1 MSYFPK
7 TPRGAY
13 LSATLRVV
21 KAWQRAAVF
30 CRKFM
35 KACEPAH
42 FRPMVHPRSVLVVIL
57 ATVVLFGCG
66 EQQIAKVPTSDQL
79 MNARLGSLLWQIS
92 NPSKRHEIEGYA
104 SAVSVERGETISL
117 FVNTGDP
124 TYSMEIFR
132 LGWYN
137 GQGATRMLPPIRRVG
152 RRQPIPTPDP
162 NTGIVECNWTDPLA
176 LPTAD
181 PRTGE
186 PWPSGVYLV
195 KLSASPSGKQSYIT
209 FVVRD
214 DHRHSDILF
223 QTSVNT
229 YQAYNFW
236 GGHSLYTKPRSYR
249 VSFNR
254 PYRNGYGSGDF
265 LFWEYSLA
273 RFLER
278 EGYDV
283 TYTTDV
289 DTHAHGELLPWHKA
303 FLAVGHDE
311 YWSWDMRNNIA
322 AARERGVNL
331 GFFGANIGYWQIRF
345 EPSAVTGQAN
355 RTIVCY
361 KSSVTDPLANDPDPR
376 KRQLTTTQFRKP
388 PVNRPEDALIGVM
401 YDKALARADIVVQQ
415 PSSWVFEDTGVDQGD
430 HLSGLLGYEAD
441 RMFDHAPAGTERI
454 GHSPY
459 DGNDTTIYS
468 DMTIYQW
475 RTGSK
480 VFAAGSMQWN
490 WGLDESFVLKGRAF
504 ANATAQA
511 ATQNILINFGALP
524 NRSGQ
529 AASAP

>member
-1 MSYFPK
+1 LLYPE
-7 TPRGAY
+7 
-13 LSATLRVV
+13 LR
-21 KAWQRAAVF
+21 
-30 CRKFM
+30 

-42 FRPMVHPRSVLVVIL
+42 FRPAVHPRIVLVIAL
-57 ATVVLFGCG
+57 STVVLFGCG
-66 EQQIAKVPTSDQL
+66 EKQISKVPTSDQL
-79 MNARLGSLLWQIS
+79 MDARLGTLPWQIS
-92 NPSKRHEIEGYA
+92 KPSKRHEIEGFA
-104 SAVSVERGETISL
+104 SAVSVERGESISL
-117 FVNTGDP
+117 FVSAADT
-124 TYSMEIFR
+124 TYRMEVFR
-132 LGWYN
+132 LGWY
-137 GQGATRMLPPIRRVG
+137 GGLGGTRMLPPIQRVG
-152 RRQPIPTPDP
+152 KRQPIPDPDP
-162 NTGIVECNWTDPLA
+162 NTGIVECNWSDPLV

-195 KLSASPSGKQSYIT
+195 KLSASPSGMQSYIS

-214 DHRHSDILF
+214 DHRRSDILF

-273 RFLER
+273 QFLER

-289 DTHAHGELLPWHKA
+289 DTHAHGELLLQHKA
-303 FLAVGHDE
+303 FVSVGHDE
-311 YWSWDMRNNIA
+311 YWSWDMRNQIE

-331 GFFGANIGYWQIRF
+331 GFFGANIGYWQIRY
-345 EPSAVTGQAN
+345 EPSPVTGQPN

-361 KSSVTDPLANDPDPR
+361 KSSVTDPFTGDPDPS
-376 KRQLTTTQFRKP
+376 KRHLTTTRFREA

-415 PSSWVFEDTGVDQGD
+415 PSSWVFQDTGLDQGD
-430 HLSGLLGYEAD
+430 RMRGLLGYEAD
-441 RMFDHAPAGTERI
+441 RMFDHAPARTERI
-454 GHSPY
+454 AHSPY
-459 DGNDTTIYS
+459 DGNDTTLYS

-475 RTGSK
+475 PTGSS

-490 WGLDESFVLKGRAF
+490 WGLDESFILQGRTF
-504 ANATAQA
+504 TSATAQA
-511 ATQNILINFGALP
+511 ATRNILKRFGALP
-524 NRSGQ
+524 HNRGEVLG
-529 AASAP
+529 PP